1 MAITSNEFAGLARGQ
16 LKKKMVTRKPTQG
29 GKLGSEPSTYNRS
42 HQQKKI
48 KPKKAGG
55 NFTYGNPIGF
65 NY

>member
-1 MAITSNEFAGLARGQ
+1 MTTSKEFEGLARGQ

-29 GKLGSEPSTYNRS
+29 GKLGSEPTTYSRS

-48 KPKKAGG
+48 KGKKAGG
-55 NFTYGNPIGF
+55 TYTYGEQLGY